1 MKNTSDIDKKLK
13 NICKR
18 YEQKKDYE
26 RYSKIEDSKNMS
38 KNSNYKY
45 DEKSLKEVSE
55 LKEDD
60 EYKQLQ
66 RSKSFFIY
74 FIFNIYRN

>member
-26 RYSKIEDSKNMS
+26 RYPKIEDSKNMS

-66 RSKSFFIY
+66 SKSFFIY